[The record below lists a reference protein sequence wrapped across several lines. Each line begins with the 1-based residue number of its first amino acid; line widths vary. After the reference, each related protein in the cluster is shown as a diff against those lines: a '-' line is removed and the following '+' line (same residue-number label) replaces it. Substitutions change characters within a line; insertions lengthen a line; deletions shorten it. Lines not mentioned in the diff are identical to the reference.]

1 MYSNNYLFTG
11 ITQNRLVHDI
21 LNHSYINGVF
31 RPSIRKEKY
40 FILNFNTD
48 YYYYTKC
55 TTNVDMLNV
64 CVRIDILQQ

>member
-1 MYSNNYLFTG
+1 MYSNNYLFID

-31 RPSIRKEKY
+31 HPSIRKEKY

-48 YYYYTKC
+48 YYYTKC
-55 TTNVDMLNV
+55 TTNVDM
-64 CVRIDILQQ
+64 CAYASILQ